1 MAVDLKLLKGYCDRE
16 KWKYKEGSDGLKLD
30 WSHERPDGKP
40 TEIIMLIHLKENGEL
55 FMLECGAIPPGE
67 IDKIDDK
74 ERFFFNLLHLG
85 WATPFGSVEIDK
97 DGEIRFRVEIPLED
111 NTLTQRQF
119 SRAVGAALQST
130 GIVRMLAEKAAG
142 GEAPDEESGLPSDQL
157 RIVVAGV
164 IKAKMILLDPDASE
178 ADKQQARTILE
189 KAKEILPQ
197 QMHGLVFSDD
207 VPSSGGGRSGFQM

>member
-1 MAVDLKLLKGYCDRE
+1 MAVDLKLLKGYCDQQ
-16 KWKYKEGSDGLKLD
+16 KWKYKEDSDALKLVWD
-30 WSHERPDGKP
+30 HKRPDGKL
-40 TEIIMLIHLKENGEL
+40 TEIVMFIHLKENGEL

-67 IDKIDDK
+67 IEKIEDK
-74 ERFFFNLLHLG
+74 ERLFLNLLHLG
-85 WATPFGSVEIDK
+85 WATPLGSVEIDK
-97 DGEIRFRVEIPLED
+97 DGEIRVRVEIPLED
-111 NTLTQRQF
+111 NTLTQKQF
-119 SRAVGAALQST
+119 SRAVGAALQSI
-130 GIVRMLAEKAAG
+130 GVVRMFAEKAAG
-142 GEAPDEESGLPSDQL
+142 GEAVEEESELTSDQL

-164 IKAKMILLDPDASE
+164 IKAKMILADPDASE